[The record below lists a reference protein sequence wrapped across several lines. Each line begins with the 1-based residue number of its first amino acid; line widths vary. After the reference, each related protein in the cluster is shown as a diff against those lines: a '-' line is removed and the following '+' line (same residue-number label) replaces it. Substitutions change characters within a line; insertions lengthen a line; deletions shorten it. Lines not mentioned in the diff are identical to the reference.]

1 VQRVYTTAIQ
11 ATVFVGSVNQK
22 REFGHKADMKGRRK
36 LDSKKAKRKKGV
48 WGIVMFVQE
57 VKT

>member
-1 VQRVYTTAIQ
+1 
-11 ATVFVGSVNQK
+11 VFVGSVNQK